1 MENITH
7 MGDTLEAYLFRLL
20 ERVALR
26 LNVEKPEREQVR
38 QNMKEAFF
46 AILRIPHSYSPELSY
61 CSDHDKIINDNTKK

>member
-7 MGDTLEAYLFRLL
+7 MGDVLEAYLFRLL
-20 ERVALR
+20 NGIALR

-46 AILRIPHSYSPELSY
+46 AFLIVILLNLAIAQIMIKL
-61 CSDHDKIINDNTKK
+61 

>member
-7 MGDTLEAYLFRLL
+7 IGDALEAYLFRLL
-20 ERVALR
+20 NGIALR

-46 AILRIPHSYSPELSY
+46 AFLIVILLNLAIAQIMIRL
-61 CSDHDKIINDNTKK
+61 

>member
-7 MGDTLEAYLFRLL
+7 MGDALEAHLLRFL
-20 ERVALR
+20 ERIALR

-46 AILRIPHSYSPELSY
+46 ALFFAFLIVILLNLAIVQIMIRL
-61 CSDHDKIINDNTKK
+61 